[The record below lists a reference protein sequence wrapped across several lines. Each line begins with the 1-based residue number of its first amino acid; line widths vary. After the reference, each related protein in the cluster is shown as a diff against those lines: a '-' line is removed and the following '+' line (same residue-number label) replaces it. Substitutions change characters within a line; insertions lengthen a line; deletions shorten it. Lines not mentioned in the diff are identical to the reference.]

1 MSELTLYGIPNCDK
15 VRAARKWLEERGVSY
30 RFWDLRKDGLDEALL
45 QRWLTQVDLKT
56 LVNTRSA
63 TWRQLDEAERAAVL
77 NGDLQRLAAHPTLIK
92 RPVLDVDEQILVGF
106 DSERW
111 AEVLA

>member
-1 MSELTLYGIPNCDK
+1 MSEIILYGIPNCDK
-15 VRAARKWLEERGVSY
+15 VRAARKWLEERGVLY

-45 QRWLTQVDLKT
+45 QRWLQAVGLKT

-63 TWRQLDEAERAAVL
+63 TWRQLDGAARAAIL
-77 NGDLQRLAAHPTLIK
+77 NGDLQGLAAHPTLIK
-92 RPVLDVDEQILVGF
+92 RPLLDVDGQILVGF
-106 DSERW
+106 DPERW